1 MPASDT
7 PGIDPYQ
14 PRRRLLTVKS
24 SFRPLVMGIVNVTP
38 DSFSDGGRHAEHRAA
53 LAHAR
58 ALIGAGADILDIGG
72 ESTRPGADPVPA
84 TDEIARTVPLI
95 EAIRAESAIPISID
109 TVKPQVARAAM
120 AAGAA
125 IWNDVTAL
133 RGHPDSAGVAA
144 ELGCEVILMHMQ
156 GEPRTMQDNPVY
168 DDVVAEV
175 AAFLDERASAAIS
188 AGVAHAKIWTDPGIG
203 FGKRPHHNLA
213 LIAHL
218 DRIIALGFPVVLGVS
233 RKRFIRS
240 IDATATEATDRI
252 GGSLAAALAGIN
264 MGVHAVRAH
273 DVRETVQALK
283 LWNAVEEAKA

>member
-1 MPASDT
+1 
-7 PGIDPYQ
+7 
-14 PRRRLLTVKS
+14 
-24 SFRPLVMGIVNVTP
+24 MGIVNVTP
-38 DSFSDGGRHAEHRAA
+38 DSFSDGGRHADRDAA

-58 ALIGAGADILDIGG
+58 SLIAAGADVLDIGG
-72 ESTRPGADPVPA
+72 ESTRPGAEPVPA
-84 TDEIARTVPLI
+84 PEEIARTIPLI
-95 EAIRAESAIPISID
+95 EAIRAESAIPLSID
-109 TVKPQVARAAM
+109 TIKPQVARAAM

-133 RGHPDSAGVAA
+133 RAHPDSPAVAA

-156 GEPRTMQDNPVY
+156 GEPRTMQENPVY

-175 AAFLDERASAAIS
+175 CAFLDERATAAVS

-218 DRIIALGFPVVLGVS
+218 DRLIALGFPLVLGVS

-240 IDATATEATDRI
+240 IDATATEASDRI
-252 GGSLAAALAGIN
+252 GGSLAAALAGVR
-264 MGVHAVRAH
+264 MGAHAVRVH

-283 LWNAVEEAKA
+283 LWSAVEEARL